1 MQDTSNGPYVGIDI
15 SKAKLDVAIDQQKPF
30 LVARTAEGL
39 ADLVAKLAPLRPTL
53 VVMEATGGLETIV
66 AAALEVAKIPGVVI
80 NPKRARAFAEA
91 EGIRAKT
98 DAIDAKLLATFGR
111 EINPERRALPEQTVR
126 DLDGMLDRRRQLIG
140 MRVMEQNRSASAP
153 NATVRRDVEAHI
165 KWLDAR
171 IKQLDEAMDQTI
183 QASPIWKV
191 QDELLRSVPG
201 IGPVLSRTL
210 LAGVPELGTVSG
222 RKISALVG
230 VAPLPDDSGT
240 RTGERHILGGRA
252 AVRAVLFMAA
262 HAASRYNPALKPFA
276 DRLKAAGKKP
286 KVVLVAVARKL
297 LVIANA
303 ILKSG
308 RPWEPKLAT
317 AGKNA

>member
-1 MQDTSNGPYVGIDI
+1 MESTSNGPYVGIDI
-15 SKAKLDVAIDQQKPF
+15 SKAKLDVAIDQEKPF
-30 LVARTAEGL
+30 LVARTAEGMTE
-39 ADLVAKLAPLRPTL
+39 LVARLAPLRPRL

-66 AAALEVAKIPGVVI
+66 AAALEVAQIPVVVI

-111 EINPERRALPEQTVR
+111 KINPERRPLPEQTVR
-126 DLDGMLDRRRQLIG
+126 ELDGMLDRRRQLIG
-140 MRVMEQNRSASAP
+140 MRVMEQNRSDSAP
-153 NATVRRDVEAHI
+153 NAKVRGDVEAHI
-165 KWLDAR
+165 KWLDER
-171 IKQLDEAMDQTI
+171 IEQIDREMDRTI
-183 QASPIWKV
+183 QSSPIWKV

-210 LAGVPELGTVSG
+210 LAGVPELGTLSG

-230 VAPLPDDSGT
+230 LAPIAEDSGS
-240 RTGERHILGGRA
+240 RKGPRHILGGRA
-252 AVRAVLFMAA
+252 TVRAVLFMAA
-262 HAASRYNPALKPFA
+262 HAASRYNPAIKPFA

-303 ILKSG
+303 ILRSG
-308 RPWEPKLAT
+308 KPWQPKLAT